1 MKARHGGLIRT
12 QVAALQLAKRFST
25 DLKLFI
31 PRISG
36 RWAWCFGNSR
46 DGTVA
51 WGGGNWAEKVMSTPR
66 GLAVLREGSSVQ
78 SSASQRLRGNHM
90 SSTRG
95 MGKEEVRCKR
105 KAGTEGFHGTCG
117 M

>member
-1 MKARHGGLIRT
+1 MKARHGGLLRT
-12 QVAALQLAKRFST
+12 QVAALQLAKRFPT
-25 DLKLFI
+25 DFKLFT

-36 RWAWCFGNSR
+36 QWVWSFGSSR

-51 WGGGNWAEKVMSTPR
+51 WGGGNWAEKVMSTSR

-78 SSASQRLRGNHM
+78 SSASQRLWGNHM
-90 SSTRG
+90 SPTRG